1 MPRTF
6 APDAVAPGEALAM
19 LRDGNRRF
27 VRGEGTS
34 LRRWH
39 PGLVDGQ
46 WPFAILLGCSD
57 SRAPAEY
64 VFDQGLG
71 DLFVIRVAGPVVAP
85 SIVGSIEFAASQF
98 GTRLI
103 VVMGHTLCGAVSAT
117 VRALERGGAPESR
130 NLKSIVDRIA
140 PGVQPLDVAKDPEAR
155 LSAAV
160 QANAVACARALRTS
174 SPILADLL
182 GRDRIA
188 IVASVFDLATGVV
201 TFLDVPHVVEGRRQ
215 HPVSPRVIAKSR

>member
-6 APDAVAPGEALAM
+6 APDAVAPEEALAR
-19 LRDGNRRF
+19 LRAGNQRF
-27 VRGEGTS
+27 VQGEGTS

-39 PGLVDGQ
+39 PGLVNGQ
-46 WPFAILLGCSD
+46 WPFAIVLGCSD

-85 SIVGSIEFAASQF
+85 SLVGSIEFAASQF
-98 GTRLI
+98 GTRLV
-103 VVMGHTLCGAVSAT
+103 VVMGHTLCGAVGAT

-140 PGVQPLDVAKDPEAR
+140 PHVQPLDTTSDSETRLAR
-155 LSAAV
+155 AV
-160 QANAVACARALRTS
+160 RANAVASARALRTS
-174 SPILADLL
+174 SPILEDLL
-182 GRDRIA
+182 ARGRVV
-188 IVASVFDLATGVV
+188 IVASVFDLATGIVS
-201 TFLDVPHVVEGRRQ
+201 FLDVPDTLT
-215 HPVSPRVIAKSR
+215 K